1 MEYLTSSQLRR
12 LLSRSVKYGMRALPR
27 VRIASQ
33 PAVSP
38 RVSVIIATYNWSS
51 VLRFAIRS
59 VLWQTEQ
66 NFEILV
72 MGDGCTDDS
81 ESVVR
86 SFGHARIRWHN
97 LDANSGN
104 QAAPNNAGIALARAE
119 YVAYLGHDDV
129 WYPDHLT
136 SLLSAA
142 VRAGADFAGSLVE
155 MIGPEHSNFRQVT
168 GDFPE
173 SGYDGQN
180 ALAPSGLMHRRDV
193 VSRIGGWKDY
203 RTIWRAPEADFE
215 YRAFEAGLQFV
226 STRELTVFKFNS
238 NLRKNSYRDKPCHEQ
253 AAYTAHIERRRW
265 FMLREAMRIA
275 NLHIFKPPVRIPEI
289 APPPAPDSPGWNV
302 AQYRKARGL
311 DQ

>member
-12 LLSRSVKYGMRALPR
+12 LSSRSVKYGLRALPR
-27 VRIASQ
+27 VRIAFE
-33 PAVSP
+33 ACVSP

-72 MGDGCTDDS
+72 VGDGCTDDS

-86 SFGHARIRWHN
+86 SFGDARIRWHN
-97 LDANSGN
+97 LAVNSGH
-104 QAAPNNAGIALARAE
+104 QSAPNNAGIALARAE

-129 WYPDHLT
+129 WHPDHLKT
-136 SLLSAA
+136 LLAA
-142 VRAGADFAGSLVE
+142 ATNAGADFAGSLVE
-155 MIGPEHSNFRQVT
+155 MIGPEGSNFRLIT
-168 GDFPE
+168 GYFPE
-173 SGYDGQN
+173 SGYDGKQ

-193 VSRIGGWKDY
+193 VSRIGGWKDAAE
-203 RTIWRAPEADFE
+203 TWRNPDADLE
-215 YRAFEAGLQFV
+215 YRAMEAGLKFV

-238 NLRKNSYRDKPCHEQ
+238 TLRKNCYRERPCHEQ
-253 AAYTAHIERRRW
+253 AAYTAQIERRRW

-275 NLHIFKPPVRIPEI
+275 RLHILKPPVRIAKI
-289 APPPAPDSPGWNV
+289 APPPAPDTPGWNV

>member
-1 MEYLTSSQLRR
+1 VEYLTSSQLRR
-12 LLSRSVKYGMRALPR
+12 LLSRSVKYGLRALPR
-27 VRIASQ
+27 VRIAFEAS
-33 PAVSP
+33 VSP

-72 MGDGCTDDS
+72 VGDGCTDDS

-86 SFGHARIRWHN
+86 SFGDARIRWHN
-97 LDANSGN
+97 LAVNSGH
-104 QAAPNNAGIALARAE
+104 QTAPNNAGIALARAE

-129 WYPDHLT
+129 WHPDHLKT
-136 SLLSAA
+136 LLSAA
-142 VRAGADFAGSLVE
+142 TRTSADLAGSFVE
-155 MIGPEHSNFRQVT
+155 MIGPPRSNFRLIS

-173 SGYDGQN
+173 SGYDGKQ

-193 VSRIGGWKDY
+193 VSRIGGWKDAAE
-203 RTIWRAPEADFE
+203 TWRNPDADLE
-215 YRAFEAGLQFV
+215 YRAFEAGLKFV

-238 NLRKNSYRDKPCHEQ
+238 TLRKNCYRERPCHEQ
-253 AAYTAHIERRRW
+253 AAYTAQIERRRW

-275 NLHIFKPPVRIPEI
+275 RLHILKPPVRIPEI
-289 APPPAPDSPGWNV
+289 APPPAPDTPGWNV